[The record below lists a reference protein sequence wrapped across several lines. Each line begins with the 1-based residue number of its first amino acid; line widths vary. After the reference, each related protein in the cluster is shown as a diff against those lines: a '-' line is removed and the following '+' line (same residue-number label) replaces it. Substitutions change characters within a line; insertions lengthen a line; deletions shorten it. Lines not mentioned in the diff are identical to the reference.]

1 VLLGPRLRGDERTEI
16 LCDDNGIALTVHR
29 LLRAALH
36 TWNGLCAAARGE
48 VAFRQE
54 LALLVVTVPLAFVVA
69 EGAWKRLA
77 LIAVILLVLIAE
89 LLNSAIERLGD
100 RVTLARE
107 LEMGRIKDMGSAAVG
122 LALLTAA
129 LVWLVAVGEYFDIW

>member
-1 VLLGPRLRGDERTEI
+1 MD
-16 LCDDNGIALTVHR
+16 H
-29 LLRAALH
+29 LLRAAMN
-36 TWNGLCAAARGE
+36 TWNGLRAAARGE

-54 LALLVVTVPLAFVVA
+54 LVLLAVAVPAAFVIA

-77 LIAVILLVLIAE
+77 LVGVILLVLIAE

-107 LEMGRIKDMGSAAVG
+107 PEMAQVKDMGSAAVG
-122 LALLTAA
+122 LAILTAA
-129 LVWLVAVGEYFDIW
+129 LVWLLAAGEYLGIW